1 MVGIRPSC
9 DCERGERAT
18 EPLARRTGQR
28 ERRVE
33 GVGSGVKSA
42 LNRYMF
48 IDH

>member
-1 MVGIRPSC
+1 MVGIRPCC
-9 DCERGERAT
+9 DCERAERGT

-33 GVGSGVKSA
+33 AVGSGVKSA
-42 LNRYMF
+42 LIRYMF